1 MTELV
6 GAVSIERQDKKN
18 ITMAAL
24 IQGVFTLIS
33 RIAGM
38 VRDVMISH
46 IFGANL
52 ITDAFNIAFT
62 IPNVLRRFSGEGG
75 FAVVFVPVY
84 FSTLKNGQEQEA
96 KLFYRDAF
104 GLLLVTLCVIT
115 SLGMIFSSNLVS
127 VFAAG
132 FLDNP
137 EQFELTTWMTRGLFP
152 YVFMVSLVALFGSYL
167 QCHRRFAAMAA
178 APIMLNLGM
187 IAAMLWGGSYFSVP
201 ILVLVI
207 GVLVGGFFQVLL
219 MAWALQRENLWAWPS
234 FSLSTPAMQRMLKL
248 LGPALFG
255 VLVYQ
260 LNIVILRQFASFLGE
275 GQISYYYNA
284 DRLTQF
290 ATGIFGVSIATAALP
305 ELSRG
310 IAQFGEQAFFSTL
323 RFTLSIT
330 SFVITPCAV
339 GLSVFAEPIISVLY
353 MHGAFG
359 PDDALMT
366 AKTLMAFAPSL
377 IPFSLSRPIIQA
389 FYAQNN
395 TRIPVLVGI
404 ITVFVNLILG
414 LVLVRF
420 EVVGLALTL
429 SISSVVQYLLLLLLF
444 KRKCLSDF
452 DPQIL
457 KPFLGHFGVAI
468 VACCIGLLVQKL
480 GDWPHGFSVKNT
492 LVLGLTAG
500 AAGVTYLGMSWFC
513 NFPEARKLVE
523 GIRLR
528 VFNR

>member
-6 GAVSIERQDKKN
+6 GVLNIERQDKKN

-33 RIAGM
+33 RVAGM

-52 ITDAFNIAFT
+52 ITDAFNVAFT

-84 FSTLKNGQEQEA
+84 FWTLKDGKEQAA
-96 KLFYRDAF
+96 KFYRDAF
-104 GLLLVTLCVIT
+104 GLLLVTLVIIT
-115 SLGMIFSSNLVS
+115 LFGILFSSNLVRL
-127 VFAAG
+127 FAPG
-132 FLDNP
+132 FIDNP
-137 EQFELTTWMTRGLFP
+137 EQFELTVLMTKGLFP

-167 QCHRRFAAMAA
+167 QCYRRFAAMAA

-187 IAAMLWGGSYFSVP
+187 IASMLWAGAYFSVP

-207 GVLVGGFFQVLL
+207 GVLIGGFFQVLL
-219 MAWALQRENLWAWPS
+219 MIWALKRENLWAWPN
-234 FSLSTPAMQRMLKL
+234 FSLSTPAMKRMIKL

-260 LNIVILRQFASFLGE
+260 LNIIILRQFASFLGE

-310 IAQFGEQAFFSTL
+310 IAQFGENAFFSTL

-330 SFVITPCAV
+330 SFVITPCAL
-339 GLSVFAEPIISVLY
+339 GLSVFALPIISVLY
-353 MHGAFG
+353 VHGAFG

-404 ITVFVNLILG
+404 ITVIINLILG
-414 LVLVRF
+414 LFLVRY

-429 SISSVVQYLLLLLLF
+429 SISSCVQYFLLLILF
-444 KRKCLSDF
+444 RRRCLSKF
-452 DPQIL
+452 EPQIL
-457 KPFLGHFGVAI
+457 KPFLGHVA
-468 VACCIGLLVQKL
+468 VALAACCVGLLLQQL
-480 GDWPHGFSVKNT
+480 GDWELGFRIKNT
-492 LVLGLTAG
+492 LILGLTA
-500 AAGVTYLGMSWFC
+500 AASGLTYLGLSWFC
-513 NFPEARKLVE
+513 NFPEAKKLVE
-523 GIRLR
+523 GLKLRL
-528 VFNR
+528 FNR

>member
-6 GAVSIERQDKKN
+6 GALNIERQDKKN

-96 KLFYRDAF
+96 KQFYRDAF
-104 GLLLVTLCVIT
+104 GLLLITLIIIT
-115 SLGMIFSSNLVS
+115 GLGMLFSSSLVGM
-127 VFAAG
+127 FAAG
-132 FLDNP
+132 FSNNP
-137 EQFELTTWMTRGLFP
+137 EQFELTTLMTRGLFP

-167 QCHRRFAAMAA
+167 QCYRRFAAMAA
-178 APIMLNLGM
+178 APIMLNMGM
-187 IAAMLWGGSYFSVP
+187 IISMLFGGAYFSVP
-201 ILVLVI
+201 ILVLVV
-207 GVLVGGFFQVLL
+207 GVLVGGFLQILL
-219 MAWALQRENLWAWPS
+219 MAWALKRENLWAWPS
-234 FSLSTPAMQRMLKL
+234 FKLNTPAMRRMLKL

-260 LNIVILRQFASFLGE
+260 LNIVILRQLASFLGE

-310 IAQFGEQAFFSTL
+310 IAQFGENAFFNTL

-339 GLSVFAEPIISVLY
+339 GLSVFAKPIISVLY
-353 MHGAFG
+353 VHGAFG
-359 PDDALMT
+359 LDDALMT

-377 IPFSLSRPIIQA
+377 IRPIIQA

-395 TRIPVLVGI
+395 TRMPVVVGVVTVLV
-404 ITVFVNLILG
+404 NLALG
-414 LVLVRF
+414 LFLVRY

-429 SISSVVQYLLLLLLF
+429 SISSCVQYFLLLILFRRTCASQFEPRLL
-444 KRKCLSDF
+444 KS
-452 DPQIL
+452 
-457 KPFLGHFGVAI
+457 FLGHLI
-468 VACCIGLLVQKL
+468 VALGACCVGLVFQQL
-480 GDWPHGFSVKNT
+480 GDWELGFSIKNT
-492 LVLGLTAG
+492 LVLGFTAG
-500 AAGVTYLGMSWFC
+500 AAGLTYLSLSWFC

-523 GIRLR
+523 GLKLRL
-528 VFNR
+528 FNR